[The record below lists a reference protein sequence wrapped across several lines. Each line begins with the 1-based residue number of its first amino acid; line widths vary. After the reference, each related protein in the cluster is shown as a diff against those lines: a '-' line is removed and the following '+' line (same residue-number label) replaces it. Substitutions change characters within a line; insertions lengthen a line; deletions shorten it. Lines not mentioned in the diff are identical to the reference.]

1 MCAAI
6 NDSTVDVSKKGAAL
20 AAAAGDFAHLPI
32 FDRAIECSSR
42 ERIRAIQLEKLI
54 AQVEWTYERVPW
66 YRQRMDEMGVSPRD
80 IRTLEDVRKLP
91 FTDKSVLR
99 DTFPYGLFAVPLD
112 EVVELHASSGTT
124 GKPIVVGYNK
134 YDMGVWSDCIARL
147 SQMAGVVPS
156 DRVQMAFGYGMFTG
170 GFGLH
175 YGLQKLGCMMIPA
188 GSGNTE
194 RQIQMIQDYGT
205 TVLVATPTYALH
217 ICEVGEKMGYDWASS
232 TLRVGLF
239 GGEPCPP
246 GLKAEIESRMHIVC
260 TDNYGLT
267 EVMGPG
273 VSGECLANRDMQHIA
288 EDHFLWEVVD
298 PKTGEPVPEGEMG
311 ELVLT
316 PLDKQ
321 AIPVLR
327 YRTHDLTRV
336 VTEPCACGRT
346 HGAHAEG
353 ALAQRRHAHHP
364 RHQRLPEPGGGRP
377 VEHRGH
383 HPALPHHRRG
393 GRRPR
398 PHDGADRDQARDLL
412 GLVRGDGPLPRVGRR
427 EAQER
432 AAGRRARPARGAGRH
447 RTHDRQGQARRGS
460 PQVALRLQARNGVRF
475 AHERFVAR
483 SRRQTRGG

>member
-1 MCAAI
+1 MI
-6 NDSTVDVSKKGAAL
+6 DITKKGAAL
-20 AAAAGDFAHLPI
+20 QAAAEGKFDELPVHNP
-32 FDRAIECSSR
+32 DVECCSR

-54 AQVEWTYERVPW
+54 AQVEWTYERVEW
-66 YRQRMDEMGVSPRD
+66 YRNQMDEMGVKPSD
-80 IRTLEDVRKLP
+80 IKCLEDVRKLP
-91 FTDKSVLR
+91 FTDKNALR
-99 DTFPYGLFAVPLD
+99 KTFPYGMFAVPLD

-124 GKPIVVGYNK
+124 GKPIVVGYNRH
-134 YDMGVWSDCIARL
+134 DMDVWNDCIMRL
-147 SQMAGVVPS
+147 VQMAGVVPT

-175 YGLQKLGCMMIPA
+175 YGLQRLGCMMIPA

-194 RQIQMIQDYGT
+194 RQIQMIQDYGS
-205 TVLVATPTYALH
+205 TVFVATPSYALH
-217 ICEVGEKMGYDWASS
+217 VCEVGEKMGYDWSKS

-273 VSGECLANRDMQHIA
+273 VSGECLASRDMQHIA

-298 PKTGEPVPEGEMG
+298 PATGEPVGEGEMG

-336 VTEPCACGRT
+336 ITKPCACGRT
-346 HGAHAEG
+346 TARMQKVRSRCDDMLIIRGTNVFPSQVEDVLSGIEG
-353 ALAQRRHAHHP
+353 VTPHYRIVVDNETGLDRMVVHVELKPEAFSDSFEEMDAFRKRIEKELKSVMLVASKVK
-364 RHQRLPEPGGGRP
+364 LVEPGGIERSTGKTKH
-377 VEHRGH
+377 VE
-383 HPALPHHRRG
+383 
-393 GRRPR
+393 
-398 PHDGADRDQARDLL
+398 DL
-412 GLVRGDGPLPRVGRR
+412 RK
-427 EAQER
+427 
-432 AAGRRARPARGAGRH
+432 
-447 RTHDRQGQARRGS
+447 
-460 PQVALRLQARNGVRF
+460 
-475 AHERFVAR
+475 
-483 SRRQTRGG
+483 

>member
-1 MCAAI
+1 MSAVA
-6 NDSTVDVSKKGAAL
+6 NLTAKGAAL
-20 AAAAGDFAHLPI
+20 AAARAGDFAGLPVY
-32 FDRAIECSSR
+32 DRARECAPR
-42 ERIRAIQLEKLI
+42 EEVRALQLEKLK
-54 AQVEWTYERVPW
+54 AQVAWTYDRVAW
-66 YRQRMDEMGVSPRD
+66 YRERMDALGVAPGD
-80 IRTLEDVRKLP
+80 IRSLDDVRKLP

-124 GKPIVVGYNK
+124 GKPIVVGYNAH
-134 YDMGVWSDCIARL
+134 DMDVWSDCIARL
-147 SQMAGVVPS
+147 AQMAGVVPG

-175 YGLQKLGCMMIPA
+175 YGCQKLGCMMIPA

-194 RQIQMIQDYGT
+194 RHIAMIGDYGT
-205 TVLVATPTYALH
+205 TVLIATPSYALH
-217 ICEVGEKMGYDWASS
+217 MCEVGERLGFDWEAS

-246 GLKAEIESRMHIVC
+246 GLKAEIEERMHIVC

-273 VSGECLANRDMQHIA
+273 VSGECLAARDMQHIA

-298 PKTGEPVPEGEMG
+298 PETGEPVGEGEMG

-336 VTEPCACGRT
+336 VCEPCACGRT
-346 HGAHAEG
+346 SARMQKVRARCDDMLIIRGTNVFPSQVEDVLSGIRGVTPHYRIVVETANGLDRMTVHVELKPEAFSDSFEEMEG
-353 ALAQRRHAHHP
+353 LRRAIEEKLKGVLLVGV
-364 RHQRLPEPGGGRP
+364 RVKLVEPGGIERTTGKAKH
-377 VEHRGH
+377 VE
-383 HPALPHHRRG
+383 
-393 GRRPR
+393 
-398 PHDGADRDQARDLL
+398 DL
-412 GLVRGDGPLPRVGRR
+412 RK
-427 EAQER
+427 
-432 AAGRRARPARGAGRH
+432 
-447 RTHDRQGQARRGS
+447 
-460 PQVALRLQARNGVRF
+460 
-475 AHERFVAR
+475 
-483 SRRQTRGG
+483 

>member
-1 MCAAI
+1 MTVAG
-6 NDSTVDVSKKGAAL
+6 NKETEQVDVSVKGAAL
-20 AAAAGDFAHLPI
+20 AAANAGRFDQLPI
-32 FDRAIECSSR
+32 YDRAIECSSR
-42 ERIRAIQLEKLI
+42 ERIQAIQLEKLI
-54 AQVEWTYERVPW
+54 AQVEWTYQRVEW
-66 YRQRMDEMGVSPRD
+66 YRSKMDEMGVKPSD
-80 IRTLEDVRKLP
+80 IRTLEDIRKLP
-91 FTDKSVLR
+91 FTDKAALR

-124 GKPIVVGYNK
+124 GKPIVVGYNDH
-134 YDMGVWSDCIARL
+134 DMEVWSDCIARL

-217 ICEVGEKMGYDWASS
+217 ICEVGERMGYDWSTS

-246 GLKAEIESRMHIVC
+246 GLKQEIETRMHIVC

-298 PKTGEPVPEGEMG
+298 PETGKPVPEGEMG

-336 VTEPCACGRT
+336 VTEKCACGRT
-346 HGAHAEG
+346 HARMQKVRSRSDDMLIIRGTNVFPSQVEDVLTGIEGVTPHYRIIVEEVDGLDRMTVQTEIKPEAFSDSFEEMDRFRAFVAEKLKSVLLVG
-353 ALAQRRHAHHP
+353 VRVQLI
-364 RHQRLPEPGGGRP
+364 EPGGIERTTGKAKH
-377 VEHRGH
+377 VED
-383 HPALPHHRRG
+383 RRK
-393 GRRPR
+393 
-398 PHDGADRDQARDLL
+398 
-412 GLVRGDGPLPRVGRR
+412 
-427 EAQER
+427 
-432 AAGRRARPARGAGRH
+432 
-447 RTHDRQGQARRGS
+447 
-460 PQVALRLQARNGVRF
+460 
-475 AHERFVAR
+475 
-483 SRRQTRGG
+483 

>member
-1 MCAAI
+1 MSAVA
-6 NDSTVDVSKKGAAL
+6 DLTAKGAAL
-20 AAAAGDFAHLPI
+20 AAARAGDFAGLPVY
-32 FDRAIECSSR
+32 DRARECAPR
-42 ERIRAIQLEKLI
+42 EEVRALQLEKLK
-54 AQVEWTYERVPW
+54 AQVAWTYDRVAW
-66 YRQRMDEMGVSPRD
+66 YRERMDALGVAPGD
-80 IRTLEDVRKLP
+80 IRSLDDVRKLP

-124 GKPIVVGYNK
+124 GKPIVVGYNAH
-134 YDMGVWSDCIARL
+134 DMDVWSDCIARL
-147 SQMAGVVPS
+147 AQMAGVVPG

-175 YGLQKLGCMMIPA
+175 YGCQKLGCMMIPA

-194 RQIQMIQDYGT
+194 RHIAMIGDYGT
-205 TVLVATPTYALH
+205 TVLIATPSYALH
-217 ICEVGEKMGYDWASS
+217 MCEVWERLGFDWKAS

-246 GLKAEIESRMHIVC
+246 GLKAEIEERMHIVC

-273 VSGECLANRDMQHIA
+273 VSGECLAARDMQHIA

-298 PKTGEPVPEGEMG
+298 PETGEPVGEGEMG

-336 VTEPCACGRT
+336 VCEPCACGRT
-346 HGAHAEG
+346 SARMQKVRARCDDMLIIRGTNVFPSQVEDVLSGIRGVTPHYRIVVETANGLDRMTVHVELKPEAFSDSFEEMEG
-353 ALAQRRHAHHP
+353 LRRAIEEKLKGVLLVGV
-364 RHQRLPEPGGGRP
+364 RVKLVEPGGIERTTGKAKH
-377 VEHRGH
+377 VE
-383 HPALPHHRRG
+383 
-393 GRRPR
+393 
-398 PHDGADRDQARDLL
+398 DL
-412 GLVRGDGPLPRVGRR
+412 RK
-427 EAQER
+427 
-432 AAGRRARPARGAGRH
+432 
-447 RTHDRQGQARRGS
+447 
-460 PQVALRLQARNGVRF
+460 
-475 AHERFVAR
+475 
-483 SRRQTRGG
+483 

>member
-1 MCAAI
+1 MSAVA
-6 NDSTVDVSKKGAAL
+6 DLTAKGAAL
-20 AAAAGDFAHLPI
+20 AAARAGDFAGLPVY
-32 FDRAIECSSR
+32 DRARECAPR
-42 ERIRAIQLEKLI
+42 EEVRALQLEKLK
-54 AQVEWTYERVPW
+54 AQVAWTYDRVAW
-66 YRQRMDEMGVSPRD
+66 YRERMDALGVAPGD
-80 IRTLEDVRKLP
+80 IRSLDDVRKLP

-124 GKPIVVGYNK
+124 GKPIVVGYNAH
-134 YDMGVWSDCIARL
+134 DMDVWSDCIARL
-147 SQMAGVVPS
+147 AQMAGVVPG

-175 YGLQKLGCMMIPA
+175 YGCQKLGCMMIPA

-194 RQIQMIQDYGT
+194 RHIAMIGDYGT
-205 TVLVATPTYALH
+205 TVLIATPSYALH
-217 ICEVGEKMGYDWASS
+217 MCEVGERLGFDWEAS

-246 GLKAEIESRMHIVC
+246 GLKAEIEERMHIVC

-273 VSGECLANRDMQHIA
+273 VSGECLAARDMQHIA

-298 PKTGEPVPEGEMG
+298 PETGEPVGEGEMG

-336 VTEPCACGRT
+336 VCKPCACGRT
-346 HGAHAEG
+346 SARMQKVRARCDDMLIIRGTNVFPSQVEDVLSGIRGVTPHYRIVVETANGLDRMTVHVELKPEAFSDSFEEMEG
-353 ALAQRRHAHHP
+353 LRRAIEEKLKGVLLVGV
-364 RHQRLPEPGGGRP
+364 RVKLVEPGGIERTTGKAKH
-377 VEHRGH
+377 VE
-383 HPALPHHRRG
+383 
-393 GRRPR
+393 
-398 PHDGADRDQARDLL
+398 DL
-412 GLVRGDGPLPRVGRR
+412 RK
-427 EAQER
+427 
-432 AAGRRARPARGAGRH
+432 
-447 RTHDRQGQARRGS
+447 
-460 PQVALRLQARNGVRF
+460 
-475 AHERFVAR
+475 
-483 SRRQTRGG
+483 

>member
-1 MCAAI
+1 MTATGI
-6 NDSTVDVSKKGAAL
+6 NEAEKIDVSVKGAAL
-20 AAAAGDFAHLPI
+20 AAANAGKFDQLPI
-32 FDRAIECSSR
+32 YDRAIECSSR

-54 AQVEWTYERVPW
+54 AQVEWTYERVEW
-66 YRQRMDEMGVSPRD
+66 YRRKMDEMGVKPSD

-91 FTDKSVLR
+91 FTDKSALR

-124 GKPIVVGYNK
+124 GKPIVVGYNDH
-134 YDMGVWSDCIARL
+134 DMDVWSDCIARL

-217 ICEVGEKMGYDWASS
+217 ICEVGERMGYDWATS

-246 GLKAEIESRMHIVC
+246 GLKQEIESRMHIVC

-298 PKTGEPVPEGEMG
+298 PETGVPVPEGEMG

-336 VTEPCACGRT
+336 VTDKCACGRT
-346 HGAHAEG
+346 HARMQKVRSRSDDMLIIRGTNVFPSQVEDVLTSIEGVTPHYRIIVEEVDGLDRMTVQTEIKPETFSDSFEEMDRFRALVAEKLKSVLLVG
-353 ALAQRRHAHHP
+353 VRVQLI
-364 RHQRLPEPGGGRP
+364 EPGGIERTTGKAKH
-377 VEHRGH
+377 VED
-383 HPALPHHRRG
+383 RRK
-393 GRRPR
+393 
-398 PHDGADRDQARDLL
+398 
-412 GLVRGDGPLPRVGRR
+412 
-427 EAQER
+427 
-432 AAGRRARPARGAGRH
+432 
-447 RTHDRQGQARRGS
+447 
-460 PQVALRLQARNGVRF
+460 
-475 AHERFVAR
+475 
-483 SRRQTRGG
+483 

>member
-1 MCAAI
+1 MSAVA
-6 NDSTVDVSKKGAAL
+6 DLTAKGAAL
-20 AAAAGDFAHLPI
+20 AAARAGDFAGLPVY
-32 FDRAIECSSR
+32 DRARECAPR
-42 ERIRAIQLEKLI
+42 EEVRALQLEKLK
-54 AQVEWTYERVPW
+54 AQVAWTYDRVAW
-66 YRQRMDEMGVSPRD
+66 YRERMDALGVAPGD
-80 IRTLEDVRKLP
+80 IRSLDDVRKLP

-124 GKPIVVGYNK
+124 GKPIVVGYNAH
-134 YDMGVWSDCIARL
+134 DMDVWSDCIARL
-147 SQMAGVVPS
+147 AQMAGVVPG

-175 YGLQKLGCMMIPA
+175 YGCQKLGCMMIPA

-194 RQIQMIQDYGT
+194 RHIAMIGDYGT
-205 TVLVATPTYALH
+205 TVLIATPSYALH
-217 ICEVGEKMGYDWASS
+217 MCEVGERLGFDWEAS

-246 GLKAEIESRMHIVC
+246 GLKAEIEERMHIVC

-273 VSGECLANRDMQHIA
+273 VSGECLAARDMQHIA

-298 PKTGEPVPEGEMG
+298 PETGEPVGEGEMG

-336 VTEPCACGRT
+336 VCEPCACGRT
-346 HGAHAEG
+346 SARMQKVRARCDDMLIIRGTNVFPSQVEDVLSGIRGVTPHYRIVVETANGLDRMTVHVELKPEAFLDSFEEMEG
-353 ALAQRRHAHHP
+353 LRRAIEEKLKGVLLVGV
-364 RHQRLPEPGGGRP
+364 RVKLVEPGGIERTTGKAKH
-377 VEHRGH
+377 VE
-383 HPALPHHRRG
+383 
-393 GRRPR
+393 
-398 PHDGADRDQARDLL
+398 DL
-412 GLVRGDGPLPRVGRR
+412 RK
-427 EAQER
+427 
-432 AAGRRARPARGAGRH
+432 
-447 RTHDRQGQARRGS
+447 
-460 PQVALRLQARNGVRF
+460 
-475 AHERFVAR
+475 
-483 SRRQTRGG
+483 

>member
-1 MCAAI
+1 MSAVA
-6 NDSTVDVSKKGAAL
+6 DLTAKGAAL
-20 AAAAGDFAHLPI
+20 AAARAGDFAGLPVY
-32 FDRAIECSSR
+32 DRARECAPR
-42 ERIRAIQLEKLI
+42 EEVRALQLEKLK
-54 AQVEWTYERVPW
+54 AQVAWTYDRVAW
-66 YRQRMDEMGVSPRD
+66 YRERMDALGVAPGD
-80 IRTLEDVRKLP
+80 IRSLDDVRKLP

-124 GKPIVVGYNK
+124 GKPIVVGYNAH
-134 YDMGVWSDCIARL
+134 DMDVWSDCIARL
-147 SQMAGVVPS
+147 AQMAGVVPG

-175 YGLQKLGCMMIPA
+175 YGCQKLGCMMIPA

-194 RQIQMIQDYGT
+194 RHIAMIGDYGT
-205 TVLVATPTYALH
+205 TVLIATPSYALH
-217 ICEVGEKMGYDWASS
+217 MCEVGERLGFDWEAS

-246 GLKAEIESRMHIVC
+246 GLKAEIEERMHIVC

-273 VSGECLANRDMQHIA
+273 VSGECLAARDMQHIA

-298 PKTGEPVPEGEMG
+298 PETGEPVGEGEMG

-336 VTEPCACGRT
+336 VCEPCACGRT
-346 HGAHAEG
+346 SARMQKVRARCDDMLIIRGTNVFPSQVEDVLSGIRGVTPHYRIVVETANGLDRMTVHVELKPEAFSDSFEEMEG
-353 ALAQRRHAHHP
+353 LRRAIEEKLKGVLLVGV
-364 RHQRLPEPGGGRP
+364 RVKLVEPGGIERTTGKAKH
-377 VEHRGH
+377 VE
-383 HPALPHHRRG
+383 
-393 GRRPR
+393 
-398 PHDGADRDQARDLL
+398 DL
-412 GLVRGDGPLPRVGRR
+412 RM
-427 EAQER
+427 
-432 AAGRRARPARGAGRH
+432 
-447 RTHDRQGQARRGS
+447 
-460 PQVALRLQARNGVRF
+460 
-475 AHERFVAR
+475 
-483 SRRQTRGG
+483 

>member
-1 MCAAI
+1 MI
-6 NDSTVDVSKKGAAL
+6 DITEKGAAL
-20 AAAAGDFAHLPI
+20 RAASEGRFNELPVHNP
-32 FDRAIECSSR
+32 DVECCSR

-54 AQVEWTYERVPW
+54 AQVEWTYERVAW
-66 YRQRMDEMGVSPRD
+66 YRDQMDEMGVKPSD
-80 IRTLEDVRKLP
+80 IKCLEDVRKLP
-91 FTDKSVLR
+91 FTDKHALR
-99 DTFPYGLFAVPLD
+99 MTFPYGMFAVPLD
-112 EVVELHASSGTT
+112 EVVELHSSSGTT
-124 GKPIVVGYNK
+124 GKPIVVGYNRH
-134 YDMGVWSDCIARL
+134 DMDVWNDCIMRL
-147 SQMAGVVPS
+147 VQMAGVVPT

-175 YGLQKLGCMMIPA
+175 YGLQRLGCMMIPA

-205 TVLVATPTYALH
+205 TVLVATPSYAMH
-217 ICEVGEKMGYDWASS
+217 ICEVGEKMGYDWETS

-273 VSGECLANRDMQHIA
+273 VSGECLAERDMQHIA

-298 PKTGEPVPEGEMG
+298 PETGEPVADGEMG

-336 VTEPCACGRT
+336 VTEPCRCGRT
-346 HGAHAEG
+346 SARMQKVRSRCDDMLIIRGTNVFPSQVEDVLSGIDGVTPHYRIVVDNETGLDRMVVHVELKPEAFSDSFEEMDKFRKRIEKELKNVLLVASKVK
-353 ALAQRRHAHHP
+353 LV
-364 RHQRLPEPGGGRP
+364 EPGGIERSFGKTKH
-377 VEHRGH
+377 V
-383 HPALPHHRRG
+383 
-393 GRRPR
+393 
-398 PHDGADRDQARDLL
+398 QDL
-412 GLVRGDGPLPRVGRR
+412 RK
-427 EAQER
+427 
-432 AAGRRARPARGAGRH
+432 
-447 RTHDRQGQARRGS
+447 
-460 PQVALRLQARNGVRF
+460 
-475 AHERFVAR
+475 
-483 SRRQTRGG
+483 